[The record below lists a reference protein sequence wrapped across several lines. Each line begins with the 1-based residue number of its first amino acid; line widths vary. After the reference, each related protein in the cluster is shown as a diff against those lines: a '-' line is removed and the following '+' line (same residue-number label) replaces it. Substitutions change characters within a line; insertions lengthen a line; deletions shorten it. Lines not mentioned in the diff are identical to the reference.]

1 MSQVAVYVL
10 HKLGREGNGFNSNYK
25 LSVERPPHLVH
36 ITFADTTNDNCK
48 INGLWYE
55 KDEKL
60 TKLHLEGKDFLEVQE
75 EIAEESKEDLI
86 SKYEELSGEKAKPIW
101 GVKKLTEEI
110 AKLNK

>member
-60 TKLHLEGKDFLEVQE
+60 TKLHLEGKDFLEVQTP
-75 EIAEESKEDLI
+75 SKDELI
-86 SKYEELSGEKAKPIW
+86 KEYELLSGEKAKPIW
-101 GVKKLTEEI
+101 GVSKLTEEI
-110 AKLNK
+110 TKLK

>member
-36 ITFADTTNDNCK
+36 IIFADTTNDNCK

-75 EIAEESKEDLI
+75 PSKDELI
-86 SKYEELSGEKAKPIW
+86 KEYELLSGEKAKPIW
-101 GVKKLTEEI
+101 GVNKLTEEI
-110 AKLNK
+110 TKLK

>member
-10 HKLGREGNGFNSNYK
+10 HRLGREGNGFNSAYK

-36 ITFADTTNDNCK
+36 ITFANTTNDNCK

-75 EIAEESKEDLI
+75 PSKDDLI
-86 SKYEELSGEKAKPIW
+86 KEYELLSGEKAKPIW
-101 GVKKLTEEI
+101 GVNKLTEEI
-110 AKLNK
+110 TKLK

>member
-10 HKLGREGNGFNSNYK
+10 HRLGREGNGFNSAYK

-75 EIAEESKEDLI
+75 PSKDDLI
-86 SKYEELSGEKAKPIW
+86 KEYELLSGESVKPIW
-101 GVKKLTEEI
+101 GVNKLTEEI
-110 AKLNK
+110 AKLKK

>member
-10 HKLGREGNGFNSNYK
+10 HRLGREGNGFNSNYK

-75 EIAEESKEDLI
+75 PSKDELI
-86 SKYEELSGEKAKPIW
+86 KEYELLSGESVKPIW
-101 GVKKLTEEI
+101 GTKKISEEI
-110 AKLNK
+110 AKLK

>member
-10 HKLGREGNGFNSNYK
+10 HRLGREGNGFNSAYK

-36 ITFADTTNDNCK
+36 ITFADTTNDTCK

-75 EIAEESKEDLI
+75 PSKDDLI
-86 SKYEELSGEKAKPIW
+86 KEYELLSGEKAKPIW
-101 GVKKLTEEI
+101 GVNKLTEEI
-110 AKLNK
+110 TKLK

>member
-75 EIAEESKEDLI
+75 EEVPSKDELVAE
-86 SKYEELSGEKAKPIW
+86 YELLSGESVKPIW

-110 AKLNK
+110 TKIK

>member
-10 HKLGREGNGFNSNYK
+10 HRLGREGNGFNSAYK

-36 ITFADTTNDNCK
+36 ITFANTTNDNCK

-75 EIAEESKEDLI
+75 PSKDDLI
-86 SKYEELSGEKAKPIW
+86 KEYELLSGESVKPIW
-101 GVKKLTEEI
+101 GTKKLSEEI
-110 AKLNK
+110 AKLK

>member
-60 TKLHLEGKDFLEVQE
+60 TKLHLEGKDFLEVQQE
-75 EIAEESKEDLI
+75 VLSKDELI
-86 SKYEELSGEKAKPIW
+86 KEYELLSGEKAKPIW
-101 GVKKLTEEI
+101 GVNKLTEEI
-110 AKLNK
+110 TKLK

>member
-10 HKLGREGNGFNSNYK
+10 HKLGRQGNGFNKDYK

-36 ITFADTTNDNCK
+36 ISYAESTNDNCA

-60 TKLHLEGKDFLEVQE
+60 TKVHLEGKDFTLELDE
-75 EIAEESKEDLI
+75 PEESKEDLVA
-86 SKYEELSGEKAKPIW
+86 KYELLSGEKAKPIW

-110 AKLNK
+110 TKLK

>member
-10 HKLGREGNGFNSNYK
+10 HKLGREGNGFNSAYK

-75 EIAEESKEDLI
+75 PSKDDLI
-86 SKYEELSGEKAKPIW
+86 KEYELLSGEKAKPIW
-101 GVKKLTEEI
+101 GVNKLTEEI
-110 AKLNK
+110 TKLK

>member
-10 HKLGREGNGFNSNYK
+10 HKLGREGNGFNSAYK

-75 EIAEESKEDLI
+75 PSKDDLI
-86 SKYEELSGEKAKPIW
+86 KEYELLSGEKAKPIW
-101 GVKKLTEEI
+101 GVNKLTEEI
-110 AKLNK
+110 AKLKK

>member
-10 HKLGREGNGFNSNYK
+10 HRLGREGNGFNSAYK

-36 ITFADTTNDNCK
+36 ITFAETTNDNCK

-60 TKLHLEGKDFLEVQE
+60 TKLHLEGKDFLEVQDETKE
-75 EIAEESKEDLI
+75 ELVAE
-86 SKYEELSGEKAKPIW
+86 YELLSGEKAKPIW
-101 GVKKLTEEI
+101 GVKKLNEEI

>member
-10 HKLGREGNGFNSNYK
+10 HRLGREGNGFNSAYK

-36 ITFADTTNDNCK
+36 ITFAETTNDNCK

-75 EIAEESKEDLI
+75 PSKDDLI
-86 SKYEELSGEKAKPIW
+86 TEYELLSGEKAKPIW
-101 GVKKLTEEI
+101 GVNKLTEEI
-110 AKLNK
+110 AKLKK

>member
-10 HKLGREGNGFNSNYK
+10 HKLGREGNGFNSAYK

-75 EIAEESKEDLI
+75 PSKDELV
-86 SKYEELSGEKAKPIW
+86 KEYELLSGEKAKTIW
-101 GVKKLTEEI
+101 GVNKLTEEI
-110 AKLNK
+110 TKLK

>member
-10 HKLGREGNGFNSNYK
+10 HRLGREGNGFNSAYK

-75 EIAEESKEDLI
+75 PSKDDLI
-86 SKYEELSGEKAKPIW
+86 KEYELLSGEKAKPIW
-101 GVKKLTEEI
+101 GVNKLTEEI
-110 AKLNK
+110 TKLK

>member
-10 HKLGREGNGFNSNYK
+10 HKLAREGNGFNSAYK

-60 TKLHLEGKDFLEVQE
+60 TKLHLEGKDFLAVQE
-75 EIAEESKEDLI
+75 PSKDELVTE
-86 SKYEELSGEKAKPIW
+86 YELLSGEKAKPIW
-101 GVKKLTEEI
+101 GVNKLTEEI
-110 AKLNK
+110 AKLKK

>member
-10 HKLGREGNGFNSNYK
+10 HRLGREGNGFNPSYK

-36 ITFADTTNDNCK
+36 ITFADTTNDNCR

-60 TKLHLEGKDFLEVQE
+60 TKVHLEGKDFTLQSDEP
-75 EIAEESKEDLI
+75 EESKEDLV

>member
-10 HKLGREGNGFNSNYK
+10 HKLGREGNGFNSAYK

-36 ITFADTTNDNCK
+36 ITFADTTNDNCR

-75 EIAEESKEDLI
+75 PSKDELV
-86 SKYEELSGEKAKPIW
+86 KEYELLSGEKAKTIW
-101 GVKKLTEEI
+101 GVNKLTEEI
-110 AKLNK
+110 TKLK

>member
-10 HKLGREGNGFNSNYK
+10 HRLGREGNGFNSAYK

-36 ITFADTTNDNCK
+36 ITFEDTTNDNCK

-75 EIAEESKEDLI
+75 PSKDDLI
-86 SKYEELSGEKAKPIW
+86 KEYELLSGEKAKPIW
-101 GVKKLTEEI
+101 GVNKLTEEI
-110 AKLNK
+110 TKLK

>member
-10 HKLGREGNGFNSNYK
+10 HRLGREGNGFNSAYK

-36 ITFADTTNDNCK
+36 ITFAETTNDNCK

-75 EIAEESKEDLI
+75 PSKDDLI
-86 SKYEELSGEKAKPIW
+86 KEYELLSGESVKPIW
-101 GVKKLTEEI
+101 GTKKLSEEI
-110 AKLNK
+110 TKLK

>member
-10 HKLGREGNGFNSNYK
+10 HRLGREANGFNPSYK

-36 ITFADTTNDNCK
+36 ITFAETTNDNCK

-55 KDEKL
+55 KEENL
-60 TKLHLEGKDFLEVQE
+60 TKIHLEGKDFLDAQE
-75 EIAEESKEDLI
+75 EVLSKDDLI
-86 SKYEELSGEKAKPIW
+86 KEYELLSGESAKPIW

-110 AKLNK
+110 AKLKK

>member
-75 EIAEESKEDLI
+75 PSKDELV
-86 SKYEELSGEKAKPIW
+86 KEYELLSGESVKPIW
-101 GVKKLTEEI
+101 GVNKLTEEI
-110 AKLNK
+110 AKLKK

>member
-75 EIAEESKEDLI
+75 PSKDELI
-86 SKYEELSGEKAKPIW
+86 KEYELLSGESVKPIW
-101 GVKKLTEEI
+101 GIKKLSEEI
-110 AKLNK
+110 TKLK